1 MALGEKILPIGKF
14 HVIIIAESLK
24 NKNQVLSKL
33 KYKWFTKASD
43 EGNQKQNSLW
53 MMHKFQEPHCLAF
66 ADIENTYKV
75 MGELEKLSKTV
86 KDILDCRIEAVLQ
99 DMSVTALCDLP
110 EDEPVTMDKF
120 LELTATAV
128 DSASKQL
135 AK

>member
-1 MALGEKILPIGKF
+1 
-14 HVIIIAESLK
+14 
-24 NKNQVLSKL
+24 
-33 KYKWFTKASD
+33 
-43 EGNQKQNSLW
+43 
-53 MMHKFQEPHCLAF
+53 MHKHQEPHCLAF
-66 ADIENTYKV
+66 ADIEDTYKV
-75 MGELEKLSKTV
+75 MGELDKLSKTV

-120 LELTATAV
+120 LELTASAV

>member
-1 MALGEKILPIGKF
+1 MIHYISKWWRKSETEVILKD
-14 HVIIIAESLK
+14 A
-24 NKNQVLSKL
+24 QVSRAPLS
-33 KYKWFTKASD
+33 
-43 EGNQKQNSLW
+43 
-53 MMHKFQEPHCLAF
+53 CF

-75 MGELEKLSKTV
+75 MGELDKLSKTV

-120 LELTATAV
+120 LELTASAV

>member
-1 MALGEKILPIGKF
+1 ML
-14 HVIIIAESLK
+14 VC
-24 NKNQVLSKL
+24 
-33 KYKWFTKASD
+33 FT
-43 EGNQKQNSLW
+43 
-53 MMHKFQEPHCLAF
+53 
-66 ADIENTYKV
+66 DIETNYKV
-75 MGELEKLSKTV
+75 MGDLEKLSKTV

-110 EDEPVTMDKF
+110 EDEAVTMDKF